1 MFGFYPRTLRVIL
14 LLILAGAF
22 ATSGWRVETWDALLP
37 FFEWMETTWL
47 GMIGKT
53 WGAAFA
59 VVEAFHLLGMA
70 LLGGA
75 VLIGDGRLLGVC
87 FTDIPQR
94 WLQDQVYRVFRVGL
108 VILLASGVFMA
119 CAVAVKIYYLPVYW
133 YKMLALTTGILF
145 ALYIRRPLLAGD
157 IEQMSPWVLRMVAI
171 SSIMIW
177 FTVAASGRWIGF
189 SG

>member
-1 MFGFYPRTLRVIL
+1 MPWLYPRTLNVVIL
-14 LLILAGAF
+14 VGLGFAF
-22 ATSGWRVETWDALLP
+22 ATSELRLDAWEALLP

-47 GMIGKT
+47 GAIGKT

-75 VLIGDGRLLGVC
+75 VLVGDGRLLGLC

-94 WLQDQVYRVFRVGL
+94 WVQDQVYKVFKIGL
-108 VILLASGVFMA
+108 IVLLLTGVFMA

-133 YKMLALTTGILF
+133 YKMLALATGILF

-157 IEQMSPWVLRMVAI
+157 IEQMSPMVLRLVGL

-177 FTVAASGRWIGF
+177 FTVAATGRWIGF

>member
-1 MFGFYPRTLRVIL
+1 MFGFYPRTVRVIFFVA
-14 LLILAGAF
+14 LAAAF
-22 ATSGWRVETWDALLP
+22 ASSDLRLETWAALLP

-47 GMIGKT
+47 GTIGKT
-53 WGAAFA
+53 WGASFA

-75 VLIGDGRLLGVC
+75 VLVGDGRLLGIC

-94 WLQDQVYRVFRVGL
+94 WLQDQVYKVFRVGL
-108 VILLASGVFMA
+108 VILLASGVFQA
-119 CAVAVKIYYLPVYW
+119 CSVAVKIYYLPVYW
-133 YKMLALTTGILF
+133 YKMLALVTGILF
-145 ALYIRRPLLAGD
+145 SWYVRRPLLAGNID
-157 IEQMSPWVLRMVAI
+157 QMSPWVLRLVGL